1 MAHHSFARFFGG
13 LGAALLLAG
22 APLANAQ
29 VKTNA
34 VAKPS
39 APSAAAPAKK
49 APAAPKEKKDGK
61 EAAPKRHPFVG
72 KVSAIDTQSM
82 TVTLAGKEKP
92 RVIRI
97 TSDTRIT
104 KNGKP
109 AMLKEGA
116 VGDEAAG
123 QAVKAADGGE
133 QATSLRFGPK
143 PGAKEGEKAPAKP
156 AKATAPAAPK
166 PSNKPT
172 P

>member
-1 MAHHSFARFFGG
+1 MAHHSFAKFFGG

-22 APLANAQ
+22 SPLANAQ
-29 VKTNA
+29 IKTNE
-34 VAKPS
+34 VAK
-39 APSAAAPAKK
+39 PSAAAPAKK

-143 PGAKEGEKAPAKP
+143 PGAKEGEKPTVKP
-156 AKATAPAAPK
+156 AKATPPAAPK